1 MNKKKNNLFANILKF
16 RVLKNRDISSA
27 LVLWVFLSV
36 IALTTIEI
44 FYYSF
49 QSEYNATSIEQ
60 KRKAVSLIQLPD
72 IAPVTEAVWL
82 RHRSLSSVFS
92 IFPDDGSLLDYYPAS
107 FVYQHG
113 QYSGNKKKSS
123 GSIKEDEPHMEQ

>member
-1 MNKKKNNLFANILKF
+1 MNKKQKNLIANF
-16 RVLKNRDISSA
+16 RKVRILKNRDISSA
-27 LVLWVFLSV
+27 LVLWIFLTV
-36 IALTTIEI
+36 LALTSTEI

-49 QSEYNATSIEQ
+49 QSVNNTAAIAQ

-82 RHRSLSSVFS
+82 RHRSLSGVFS

>member
-1 MNKKKNNLFANILKF
+1 MNKKKNNLGSIIRNLK
-16 RVLKNRDISSA
+16 VLKNRDITSA
-27 LVLWVFLSV
+27 FVLWVFLMV

-49 QSEYNATSIEQ
+49 QSEYNAISIEQ
-60 KRKAVSLIQLPD
+60 KIKAVSLIQLPD

-107 FVYQHG
+107 FVYQPG
-113 QYSGNKKKSS
+113 QYSGNKKKGN
-123 GSIKEDEPHMEQ
+123 GSIREDEPHMEQ